1 MIRLGSLAGYS
12 FEGPRSLPGWT
23 PPAVPAV
30 YAILAK
36 SNPARPQEFSVIYVG
51 HSDDLTQEGFPLR
64 HPRAQAWVKRADG
77 KFNLHVCWLEV
88 PGGTRAH
95 REQITRELIAIYDP
109 SCNLEKFDQAWKDEW
124 IGEYETP
131 VTDALSTGRDP
142 AQPGSAPST

>member
-12 FEGPRSLPGWT
+12 FEGPRSLSGWT

-36 SNPARPQEFSVIYVG
+36 SNPAKPQEFSVIYVG

-64 HPRAQAWVKRADG
+64 HPRSQAWVKRADG
-77 KFNLHVCWLEV
+77 KFNLHACWLEV

-95 REQITRELIAIYDP
+95 REQIARELFAI
-109 SCNLEKFDQAWKDEW
+109 
-124 IGEYETP
+124 
-131 VTDALSTGRDP
+131 
-142 AQPGSAPST
+142 

>member
-30 YAILAK
+30 YAVLAK
-36 SNPARPQEFSVIYVG
+36 SNPERPQEFSVIYVG

-64 HPRAQAWVKRADG
+64 HPRSQAWVKRAGG

-95 REQITRELIAIYDP
+95 REQIARELIAIYDP
-109 SCNLEKFDQAWKDEW
+109 SCNEEKFVQACFEVW
-124 IGEYETP
+124 IGDYETA
-131 VTDALSTGRDP
+131 VTEPLTRRRDLST
-142 AQPGSAPST
+142 S